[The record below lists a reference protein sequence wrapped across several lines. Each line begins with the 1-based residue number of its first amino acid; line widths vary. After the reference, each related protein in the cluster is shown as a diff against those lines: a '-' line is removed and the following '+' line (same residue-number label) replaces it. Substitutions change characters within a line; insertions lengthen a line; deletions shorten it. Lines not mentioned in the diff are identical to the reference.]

1 MGISVKM
8 LKEEMEAVANYS
20 WCASKATDPALV
32 AILKE
37 EMEAEKMHAS
47 ALLRYIN
54 NVAPAALA

>member
-1 MGISVKM
+1 M

-37 EMEAEKMHAS
+37 NMAAEKMHAS